1 MQDKIKEVIANI
13 LNIDTS
19 LITDDASPE
28 TIEQWDSLK
37 QMNIIIALEE
47 EFNIEFLDD
56 EIFEMLNYRLIK
68 LTIEEKINNA

>member
-13 LNIDTS
+13 LNIDTH
-19 LITDDASPE
+19 LIKDDASPE

-56 EIFEMLNYRLIK
+56 EIFEMLNYKLIES
-68 LTIEEKINNA
+68 TIQEKVDNA